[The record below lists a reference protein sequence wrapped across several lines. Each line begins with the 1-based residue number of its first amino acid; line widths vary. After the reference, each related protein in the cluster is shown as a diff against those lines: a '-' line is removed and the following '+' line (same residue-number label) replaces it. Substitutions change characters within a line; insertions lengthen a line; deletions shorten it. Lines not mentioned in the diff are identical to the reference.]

1 MALADTRRQP
11 APARIRRGS
20 GRILGVV
27 RWLLLPALVLVLWEL
42 AVGLG
47 WLRPFS
53 FPPPSRLAAALAEL
67 VMRGFPQG
75 ERLWVH
81 VGMTL
86 LRVLEGCV
94 LAIAAAIPLGILIG
108 RVRALDQLTLPIIT
122 FARSVASLS
131 LLPLAI
137 IWFGTGE
144 LSKVLLIAYGCFW
157 TMLPNVIAAVKYVD
171 PLLIRAAQTLDTRR
185 GGIFLR
191 VVLPAALPRMFAGA
205 RVAIGVGFMIIVG
218 AEMIGTIQG
227 LGALIMEART
237 FYRSDITIVG
247 MMLIGLIGFG
257 VLGGLGWLERRLLPW
272 QTGLEQVRR

>member
-1 MALADTRRQP
+1 MVVASTRTR
-11 APARIRRGS
+11 ASARNGIRRIGA
-20 GRILGVV
+20 GA
-27 RWLLLPALVLVLWEL
+27 RWLALPALVLLAWEL
-42 AVGLG
+42 ASALG

-53 FPPPSRLAAALAEL
+53 FPPPSRLAEAFVELA
-67 VMRGFPQG
+67 VDGFPQG
-75 ERLWVH
+75 QHIGVH

-86 LRVLEGCV
+86 WRVVQGCV

-108 RVRALDQLTLPIIT
+108 SVLVLDKLTLPIIT

-137 IWFGTGE
+137 VWFGTGE

-157 TMLPNVIAAVKYVD
+157 TMLPNAIAAVKYVD
-171 PLLIRAAQTLDTRR
+171 PALIRAARTLDT
-185 GGIFLR
+185 GAAGVFWR

-237 FYRSDITIVG
+237 FYRSDITLVG
-247 MMLIGLIGFG
+247 MVLIGLIGFL
-257 VLGGLGWLERRLLPW
+257 VLAGLGWLERLLLPW
-272 QTGLEQVRR
+272 QTGLEEVRR

>member
-1 MALADTRRQP
+1 MAVAGARP
-11 APARIRRGS
+11 AAAAWPAR
-20 GRILGVV
+20 GRTLAAA
-27 RWLLLPALVLVLWEL
+27 RWLVLPALALVAWEL
-42 AVGLG
+42 ASALG

-53 FPPPSRLAAALAEL
+53 FPPPSRLASALVEL
-67 VMRGFPQG
+67 TVHGFPQG
-75 ERLWVH
+75 QRIWVH

-86 LRVLEGCV
+86 WRVVQGCL
-94 LAIAAAIPLGILIG
+94 LAIALAIPLGVLIG
-108 RVRALDQLTLPIIT
+108 SVRALDRLTLPIVT

-157 TMLPNVIAAVKYVD
+157 TMLPNAVAAVKYVD
-171 PLLIRAAQTLDTRR
+171 PLLVRAARTLDTGRA
-185 GGIFLR
+185 GVFLR

-247 MMLIGLIGFG
+247 MALIGLIGFV

>member
-1 MALADTRRQP
+1 MR
-11 APARIRRGS
+11 ARPRPWRL
-20 GRILGVV
+20 LGGA
-27 RWLLLPALVLVLWEL
+27 RWLALPALVLIAWEL
-42 AVGLG
+42 AAAAG

-53 FPPPSRLAAALAEL
+53 FPPPSRLGAALIEL
-67 VMRGFPQG
+67 AVAGFPQG
-75 ERLWVH
+75 QYIWIH

-86 LRVLEGCV
+86 WRVVQGCV
-94 LAIAAAIPLGILIG
+94 MAIALAIPLGILIG
-108 RVRALDQLTLPIIT
+108 SVRALDQLTLPIIT

-157 TMLPNVIAAVKYVD
+157 TMLPNAIAAVKYVD
-171 PLLIRAAQTLDTRR
+171 PLLIHAARTLDTSRV
-185 GGIFLR
+185 GIFVR

-247 MMLIGLIGFG
+247 MMLIGLIGFF

-272 QTGLEQVRR
+272 QFGLEQVRR

>member
-1 MALADTRRQP
+1 MVLADTRPQRS
-11 APARIRRGS
+11 PARLELARVLIAA
-20 GRILGVV
+20 
-27 RWLLLPALVLVLWEL
+27 RWLVLPALVLVCWEG
-42 AVGLG
+42 AVALG

-67 VMRGFPQG
+67 VIRGFPRG
-75 ERLWVH
+75 EKLWVH

-86 LRVLEGCV
+86 LRVVEGCV

-171 PLLIRAAQTLDTRR
+171 PLLIRAAQTLDTGR
-185 GGIFLR
+185 GAIFLR

-247 MMLIGLIGFG
+247 MMLIGLIGFC
-257 VLGGLGWLERRLLPW
+257 VLGGLGWLERRLLHW

>member
-1 MALADTRRQP
+1 MAW
-11 APARIRRGS
+11 ARS
-20 GRILGVV
+20 P
-27 RWLLLPALVLVLWEL
+27 LPALRWLALPIAVLLAWEV
-42 AVGLG
+42 AAALG

-53 FPPPSRLAAALAEL
+53 FPPPSRLAEALVEL
-67 VMRGFPQG
+67 AVHGFPQG
-75 ERLWVH
+75 QRIGVH

-86 LRVLEGCV
+86 WRVLQGCV

-108 RVRALDQLTLPIIT
+108 SVIVLDKLTLPIIT

-157 TMLPNVIAAVKYVD
+157 TMLPNAIAAVKYVD
-171 PLLIRAAQTLDTRR
+171 PVLIRAARTLDT
-185 GGIFLR
+185 GAAGVFLR

-237 FYRSDITIVG
+237 FYRSDITLVG
-247 MMLIGLIGFG
+247 MVLIGLIGFL
-257 VLGGLGWLERRLLPW
+257 VLSGLGWLERLLLPW
-272 QTGLEQVRR
+272 QTGLEEVRR

>member
-1 MALADTRRQP
+1 MALAQARP
-11 APARIRRGS
+11 AGTPASAPGP
-20 GRILGVV
+20 GGVLAAA
-27 RWLLLPALVLVLWEL
+27 RWLVLPALLLVVWQL
-42 AVGLG
+42 ASAAG

-53 FPPPSRLAAALAEL
+53 FPPPSRLAEALVEL
-67 VMRGFPQG
+67 AVQGFPQG
-75 ERLWVH
+75 ERVWVH

-86 LRVLEGCV
+86 WRVVQGCFF
-94 LAIAAAIPLGILIG
+94 AIAAAIPLGILIG
-108 RVRALDQLTLPIIT
+108 RVRALDKLMLPIIVL
-122 FARSVASLS
+122 ARSVASLS

-171 PLLIRAAQTLDTRR
+171 PLLIRAARTLDAGRS
-185 GGIFLR
+185 GVFLR

-205 RVAIGVGFMIIVG
+205 RVAIGVAFMIIVG

-227 LGALIMEART
+227 LGALIMQART

-247 MMLIGLIGFG
+247 MILIGLIGFF
-257 VLGGLGWLERRLLPW
+257 VLSGLGWLERRLLPW

>member
-1 MALADTRRQP
+1 MAVAHRRPAQAFWSVRLAGARRL
-11 APARIRRGS
+11 S
-20 GRILGVV
+20 
-27 RWLLLPALVLVLWEL
+27 WLLVPLAVLVAWEL
-42 AVGLG
+42 ASAAG

-53 FPPPSRLAAALAEL
+53 FPPPSRLVAALIEL
-67 VMRGFPQG
+67 AVHGFPQG
-75 ERLWVH
+75 EHIWVH

-86 LRVLEGCV
+86 WRVVQGCV

-108 RVRALDQLTLPIIT
+108 SVRALDQLTLPIIT

-171 PLLIRAAQTLDTRR
+171 PLLIRAARTLDTSRAAV
-185 GGIFLR
+185 FLR

-247 MMLIGLIGFG
+247 MMLIGLIGFA
-257 VLGGLGWLERRLLPW
+257 VLSGLGWLERWLLPW
-272 QTGLEQVRR
+272 QSGLDEVRR